1 MSVASGAVADPH
13 AYLRGQTR
21 WRPVEVVFWLATLL
35 PYFLFPDYLV
45 LASQI
50 AITALFALSLDLILG
65 YAGIVS
71 LGHAAFFGLG
81 AYTAGLAAKHGWGE
95 PISGL
100 VLAALVAGTVG
111 YGASFIVSRFRHLAL
126 IMITLGMG
134 LLLEQAANSAS
145 WLTGGADG
153 LQGVTMAPILGRF
166 SFDIAGHTAY
176 VYSLV
181 VLFLLFLFCRRLV
194 NSPFGLSLRAVKGN
208 PTRAAAVG
216 ISVNARLVA
225 IYTVA
230 AGIAGIAGA
239 LLTQT
244 TQFASLDVL
253 DFNRSADVQLVL
265 VIGGIG
271 YLYGGLIG
279 AILFKLMQDYLA
291 SVTPQY
297 WQFWIGLLLVILVL
311 VGRERLAA
319 FRAWIRHL
327 IARVFRTGGSGAVTA
342 SAPSAKEP

>member
-21 WRPVEVVFWLATLL
+21 WRPVEVVFWLATLA
-35 PYFLFPDYLV
+35 PYLLFPDYLV

-153 LQGVTMAPILGRF
+153 LQGVKMWPIFNVFRF
-166 SFDIAGHTAY
+166 DLYGKTAY
-176 VYSLV
+176 GYSLA
-181 VLFLLFLFCRRLV
+181 VLFLVFLVARRLI
-194 NSPFGLSLRAVKGN
+194 NSPFGLSLRGIRENALRMPALGA
-208 PTRAAAVG
+208 PSRAHIRKVYTIAAV
-216 ISVNARLVA
+216 
-225 IYTVA
+225 
-230 AGIAGIAGA
+230 IAGIAGA
-239 LLTQT
+239 LLAQT
-244 TQFASLDVL
+244 TETVSLEAL
-253 DFNRSADVQLVL
+253 GFQRSADVL
-265 VIGGIG
+265 VILILGGTG
-271 YLYGGLIG
+271 RLYGGLVG
-279 AILFKLMQDYLA
+279 AIIFMVARDQF
-291 SVTPQY
+291 SGNTPQFWY
-297 WQFWIGLLLVILVL
+297 FWIGILLIAVVMFLPNGILGGL
-311 VGRERLAA
+311 ARLAA
-319 FRAWIRHL
+319 LLRGRA
-327 IARVFRTGGSGAVTA
+327 
-342 SAPSAKEP
+342 P